1 METTM
6 RDYKI
11 SELIALGRNAAAYC
25 EETLGYTSAELFDV
39 TLYDSGENTIYLSLF
54 DDFQKEL
61 FHDNKYKV
69 GGTISF
75 DLETIWDDLRA
86 WPNREQRELEILARR
101 LAALDA
107 NLDQVKSAQVRA
119 FIARLQPEIDKMR
132 AMITHQSRISEHP
145 EIDDN
150 EIPF

>member
-1 METTM
+1 MQ
-6 RDYKI
+6 DYTI

-25 EETLGYTSAELFDV
+25 EKTLGYTSATLFDV
-39 TLYDSGENTIYLSLF
+39 TIFDTGEINIYLSLV

-61 FHDNKYKV
+61 SHENKYKV
-69 GGTISF
+69 GGMISF
-75 DLETIWDDLRA
+75 NLETLWDDLRA

-132 AMITHQSRISEHP
+132 AMITHQPRIITAGSLEF
-145 EIDDN
+145 N
-150 EIPF
+150 EVPF